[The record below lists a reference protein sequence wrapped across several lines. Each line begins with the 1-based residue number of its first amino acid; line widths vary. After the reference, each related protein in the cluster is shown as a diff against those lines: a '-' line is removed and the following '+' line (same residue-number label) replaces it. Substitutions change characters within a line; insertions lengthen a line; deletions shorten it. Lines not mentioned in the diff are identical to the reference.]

1 MKRRVVQLCQSLSII
16 CNIKKKILKPSEFF
30 CPYLHQKKSLKK
42 TKQEINDHIIT
53 YFPLGTQSSMEFTTR
68 LFGTISLFQEKVNN
82 FEQIKLCYQKQ
93 IVTWWYLTLKTFNAC
108 IFHWNVM
115 HVTHNFIPSL
125 YHLKNLM

>member
-53 YFPLGTQSSMEFTTR
+53 YFPLGTQSSMELPQGCLALLAFSR
-68 LFGTISLFQEKVNN
+68 KKSIILNKSNCV
-82 FEQIKLCYQKQ
+82 IKNK
-93 IVTWWYLTLKTFNAC
+93 
-108 IFHWNVM
+108 
-115 HVTHNFIPSL
+115 
-125 YHLKNLM
+125 